1 MNSISN
7 GVACHHGSRL
17 LGGGRYCSLRGGG
30 RMVLE
35 LLRAAPNYQPVP
47 GLILWVPGECP
58 QGPGPSLGIVSHR
71 VLCSSE
77 VLPRSYLVSY
87 SGGWLLR
94 TGGREAEGAPE
105 KRGCR
110 SHLPLVSQ
118 PLSSYQVCSCWLSD
132 VPSPLSVSA
141 FRLIL
146 PGVTDLGP
154 WLGVPCS
161 LKVKTLKLV
170 PTG

>member
-47 GLILWVPGECP
+47 GLILRVPGECP
-58 QGPGPSLGIVSHR
+58 QGPGPSLGMVSHR

-110 SHLPLVSQ
+110 SHLPL
-118 PLSSYQVCSCWLSD
+118 LC
-132 VPSPLSVSA
+132 PSPSLLTRSAAAGSQMSPAPSLCLLSVLSCQ
-141 FRLIL
+141 
-146 PGVTDLGP
+146 G
-154 WLGVPCS
+154 
-161 LKVKTLKLV
+161 
-170 PTG
+170 